1 MATVPPQELNE
12 HTSSTSTETNSP
24 SAAFSPIRTEFGG
37 SPEDPEK
44 QQAETEDNNDENVS
58 STLLRRLSTTKSGV
72 SGEKDEEWAE
82 IQRLMSRMFGR
93 QRQEQSEEEK
103 TRHVGV
109 IWKNLTVKGVGLG
122 AALQPSV
129 GDVFLGLPRMLKGL
143 FTRGRKGAGKS
154 APVKT
159 ILNDFTV
166 SKWFLPCHFT
176 RL

>member
-1 MATVPPQELNE
+1 MATVSPQEPNE
-12 HTSSTSTETNSP
+12 HTSSSSTKTNSP
-24 SAAFSPIRTEFGG
+24 PAFSPIRTEFD
-37 SPEDPEK
+37 STEDPEK
-44 QQAETEDNNDENVS
+44 QKAKTENNDENVS
-58 STLLRRLSTTKSGV
+58 RTLLRRLSTKSGV

-143 FTRGRKGAGKS
+143 LTRGRKGAGKS

-166 SKWFLPCHFT
+166 SKCFLPCH
-176 RL
+176 